1 MITIIFRMKMQEGK
15 EEEALAGLRKM
26 TEAVEAEEPNAAAYL
41 FMRPQ
46 DDPLEVV
53 LFESYADDAAF
64 KNHMQTPHM
73 AAFRDK
79 LADLFDT
86 SHIKVDRLD
95 RVSGFVR
102 PTS

>member
-1 MITIIFRMKMQEGK
+1 MITIIFRMKMKEGK

-26 TEAVEAEEPNAAAYL
+26 TEAVEAEEPNATAYL

-46 DDPLEVV
+46 EDPLEVV

-64 KNHMQTPHM
+64 QNHMQTPHM
-73 AAFRDK
+73 GVFREK
-79 LADLFDT
+79 LAGLFDT
-86 SHIKVDRLD
+86 SQIKVDRLD
-95 RVSGFVR
+95 RVGGFVR